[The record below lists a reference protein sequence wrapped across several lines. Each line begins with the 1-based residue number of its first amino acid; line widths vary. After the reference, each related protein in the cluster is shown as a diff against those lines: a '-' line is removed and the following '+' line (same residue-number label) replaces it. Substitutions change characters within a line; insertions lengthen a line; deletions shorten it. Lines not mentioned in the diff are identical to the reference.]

1 MSEAD
6 NVWRVIAGGLEH
18 EIELDHSTMTGKV
31 VVKLDGVEV
40 GEDRMLARRKQVE
53 FSINGVPALAEL
65 SFAYG
70 GFGARSELHVDGKY
84 VAPLSR

>member
-1 MSEAD
+1 
-6 NVWRVIAGGLEH
+6 
-18 EIELDHSTMTGKV
+18 
-31 VVKLDGVEV
+31 
-40 GEDRMLARRKQVE
+40 MLARRKQVE

-84 VAPLSR
+84 VEPLSR